1 MTILWETIWRFCK
14 SSFGSSHS
22 SSLFPL
28 PLRRVP
34 RHHRP
39 PHPLHHG
46 QHQRRR
52 SYQPPPMQL
61 RSPFVPPPLTSN
73 QVDQK
78 DPPAPTRGNAAA
90 VPAATRSPATVVTV
104 SEYAHVKGPSKNYV
118 TH

>member
-1 MTILWETIWRFCK
+1 
-14 SSFGSSHS
+14 
-22 SSLFPL
+22 
-28 PLRRVP
+28 
-34 RHHRP
+34 
-39 PHPLHHG
+39 
-46 QHQRRR
+46 
-52 SYQPPPMQL
+52 MQL

-90 VPAATRSPATVVTV
+90 VPAAATRSPATVVTV